1 MLGSILAAGGN
12 LIGGILGSRDKA
24 KDRSMQKEFAQHGIR
39 WKVEDAKAAGLHPLA
54 ALGAQVS
61 SYAPVSVGSPGLG
74 EGLAAA
80 GQDVSRAINATRS
93 SGERVDAY
101 TKSLRD
107 LSLQKMG
114 LENQLLAS
122 QIAKINQAGT
132 PPALPG
138 AGDRYL
144 IDGQGNSPLVESSEL
159 KRTVSAPGAGSQ
171 EPGAIPDVGYARTPS
186 GFAPVMSKDVK
197 DRLEEDWI
205 GSLLWNIRNRLAPTV
220 GNNRN
225 RPGAEI
231 GADEYWSYSPMAK
244 EDRITKRHRG
254 PIGMG
259 RYSYRRR

>member
-1 MLGSILAAGGN
+1 MLPALIAAGGN
-12 LIGGILGSRDKA
+12 ILGGILGESSKN
-24 KDRSMQKEFAQHGIR
+24 KDRALSKEFAQQGIR
-39 WKVEDAKAAGLHPLA
+39 WKVADAKAAGIHPLA
-54 ALGAQVS
+54 ALGAQTT
-61 SYAPVSVGSPGLG
+61 SYSAPVGA
-74 EGLAAA
+74 GLAEGFAGA
-80 GQDVSRAINATRS
+80 GQDVSRSINATRTA
-93 SGERVDAY
+93 GERVDAY
-101 TKSLRD
+101 TKTLRD
-107 LSLQKMG
+107 LNLQKMG

-159 KRTVSAPGAGSQ
+159 RRTISAPGAGSQ
-171 EPGAIPDVGYARTPS
+171 EPGAIPDVGYARTPT

-225 RPGAEI
+225 PPGADL
-231 GADEYWSYSPMAK
+231 GADEYWSYSPMAQ
-244 EDRITKRHRG
+244 EYRMSKRHRG
-254 PIGMG
+254 RIGRG
-259 RYSYRRR
+259 RYDYGR